1 MEQILYAGNWELDLR
16 FPGKKA
22 GVAIF
27 LLLSLCLLGVNAH
40 SFSMHRTSRSS
51 GGEGTSVYGKEP
63 VYEEEGISD
72 IRKDLITQIKM
83 DRAGFDLTSPAGE
96 STSGAGENLEVARKE
111 VKRVDDKM
119 TAASESLGGV
129 IPNTG
134 TTDTADIIP
143 VSVQVHYYGNGGI
156 PEETVINYE
165 TMSAVGADAPTPQR
179 LGKVFDG
186 WYLDAECTVP
196 FTGTLSDN
204 SGGFLYAGWK
214 DLEYF
219 RCNEQGI
226 ITACVGEGAVRD
238 GLLLLPSES
247 CCIGIGAG
255 AFSGMEDQITDVY
268 IPANI
273 TEIDPFAFADLYNL
287 MYIEVEPGNPCY
299 YSQGG
304 ILYRTDGEVAAYPI
318 WYLQAE

>member
-83 DRAGFDLTSPAGE
+83 DRAGFDLTGPAGE

-143 VSVQVHYYGNGGI
+143 VSVQIHYYGNGPAGGFLRYLPDDSDGFLHSGYYCYAGCYLDDYFCFPVSYCLLYLCCLPDDYPGVYFLFSVPGQFSPAAGFFACVPACGLHFEGGI
-156 PEETVINYE
+156 PE
-165 TMSAVGADAPTPQR
+165 
-179 LGKVFDG
+179 
-186 WYLDAECTVP
+186 
-196 FTGTLSDN
+196 
-204 SGGFLYAGWK
+204 
-214 DLEYF
+214 
-219 RCNEQGI
+219 
-226 ITACVGEGAVRD
+226 
-238 GLLLLPSES
+238 
-247 CCIGIGAG
+247 
-255 AFSGMEDQITDVY
+255 
-268 IPANI
+268 
-273 TEIDPFAFADLYNL
+273 
-287 MYIEVEPGNPCY
+287 
-299 YSQGG
+299 
-304 ILYRTDGEVAAYPI
+304 
-318 WYLQAE
+318 